1 MKSGIH
7 STIGATAV
15 LAAVAALA
23 LLADMDAA
31 RADRNGDHGK
41 GGGAHH
47 RWYVSATAPAGGNG
61 SAAQPFNSLALVQGA
76 SGPGDT
82 IVVLPSPLSVP
93 PLDGGI
99 ALKPGQRLIGDGP
112 TVVRVGAPLVAGG
125 PPLVG
130 SSNLASQPRIANT
143 TGAANNGDAVELA
156 DDTEVENLVIAS
168 AFRGAVY
175 GNDARGVRVRGND
188 IGNFNTSGATGFVV
202 QHSDLATFTP
212 GVGTLLAAGIPA
224 GWAAVLIDAST
235 VSTSVSI
242 TDNFV
247 HDGACG
253 DGIDL
258 RGMGTSDMTAQIDGN
273 FVTRLIQCSKV
284 RTIEGI
290 GTQVTGSARMRASLN
305 GNTEANTGSPG
316 ANMDSLFVNPAEQG
330 TLVETIDHNVY
341 KTGIG
346 GASTNGFEYI
356 VSNGGGTS
364 SVLISNSYFADNP
377 GDMFEQFNY
386 GDSGASATL
395 ILDRVTIENT
405 TISGGL
411 PVYANP
417 PGKATLAGN
426 LGECLAIG
434 TDGAGD
440 TTILRMRDSS
450 FTGCDNNGI
459 QVTDNHATGNGDGNL
474 HTMIVDIDNSRVS
487 GSRFYNL
494 WLNNVSPLT
503 SLRINVQD
511 SDLSQSSSGVAVAI
525 DQQPTGATTSALV
538 DLGGGALGSH
548 GKNCIFDGA
557 LLDLEATGFNVAAEH
572 NWWGAATG
580 PAPGKVV
587 ASAGFHIDTSEPL
600 KHAPAACGGDDDE
613 NDNGHGARH

>member
-1 MKSGIH
+1 MDPSMC
-7 STIGATAV
+7 SSPR
-15 LAAVAALA
+15 AVALLGAAGLA
-23 LLADMDAA
+23 LLAGIGAA
-31 RADRNGDHGK
+31 RADRDDDHGR
-41 GGGAHH
+41 GQAAHH
-47 RWYVSATAPAGGNG
+47 RWYVSATAPAGGDG
-61 SAAQPFNSLALVQGA
+61 GAARPFNTLALVEAA
-76 SGPGDT
+76 SGAGDT
-82 IVVLPSPLSVP
+82 IVVVPSPLSVP

-112 TVVRVGAPLVAGG
+112 AVVRFGAPLVAGG
-125 PPLVG
+125 PPLAG
-130 SSNLASQPRIANT
+130 SSNLPSQPRIANT
-143 TGAANNGDAVELA
+143 TGAGNNGDAVELA
-156 DDTEVENLVIAS
+156 DDTEVENLVISA
-168 AFRGAVY
+168 AFRGAIY
-175 GNDARGVRVRGND
+175 GKDARGVRVRGND

-224 GWAAVLIDAST
+224 GWAGILIDAST

-242 TDNFV
+242 ADNFV

-258 RGMGTSDMTAQIDGN
+258 RGMGTSDITAQIDRN
-273 FVTRLIQCSKV
+273 FVTRLVQCSKV

-290 GTQVTGSARMRASLN
+290 GTQVTGSARMRASLS

-411 PVYANP
+411 PVYAKP
-417 PGKATLAGN
+417 PGTATLAGN

-440 TTILRMRDSS
+440 TTILRMHDSS

-459 QVTDNHATGNGDGNL
+459 QVTGNHATGNGDGNL
-474 HTMIVDIDNSRVS
+474 HTMIVDIDNSRIS

-503 SLRINVQD
+503 SLRVNVQD
-511 SDLSQSSSGVAVAI
+511 SDLSQSSSGIAVAI
-525 DQQPTGATTSALV
+525 DQQPTGSTTSALV
-538 DLGGGALGSH
+538 DLGGGALGSR
-548 GKNCIFDGA
+548 GRNCIFGGA
-557 LLDLEATGFNVAAEH
+557 LFDLEASDFNVSSEH
-572 NWWGAATG
+572 NWWGSAQG
-580 PAPGKVV
+580 PAPGKVL
-587 ASAGFHIDTSEPL
+587 ASAGFRIDTSDPL
-600 KHAPAACGGDDDE
+600 KRAPAACGADEDD
-613 NDNGHGARH
+613 HGAGR

>member
-47 RWYVSATAPAGGNG
+47 RWYVSATEPAGGNG

-242 TDNFV
+242 TGNFV

-273 FVTRLIQCSKV
+273 FV
-284 RTIEGI
+284 
-290 GTQVTGSARMRASLN
+290 
-305 GNTEANTGSPG
+305 
-316 ANMDSLFVNPAEQG
+316 
-330 TLVETIDHNVY
+330 
-341 KTGIG
+341 
-346 GASTNGFEYI
+346 
-356 VSNGGGTS
+356 
-364 SVLISNSYFADNP
+364 
-377 GDMFEQFNY
+377 
-386 GDSGASATL
+386 
-395 ILDRVTIENT
+395 
-405 TISGGL
+405 
-411 PVYANP
+411 
-417 PGKATLAGN
+417 
-426 LGECLAIG
+426 
-434 TDGAGD
+434 
-440 TTILRMRDSS
+440 
-450 FTGCDNNGI
+450 
-459 QVTDNHATGNGDGNL
+459 
-474 HTMIVDIDNSRVS
+474 
-487 GSRFYNL
+487 
-494 WLNNVSPLT
+494 
-503 SLRINVQD
+503 
-511 SDLSQSSSGVAVAI
+511 
-525 DQQPTGATTSALV
+525 
-538 DLGGGALGSH
+538 
-548 GKNCIFDGA
+548 
-557 LLDLEATGFNVAAEH
+557 
-572 NWWGAATG
+572 
-580 PAPGKVV
+580 
-587 ASAGFHIDTSEPL
+587 
-600 KHAPAACGGDDDE
+600 
-613 NDNGHGARH
+613 

>member
-1 MKSGIH
+1 MKFGMPSA
-7 STIGATAV
+7 IGA
-15 LAAVAALA
+15 AALLGAAIGFA
-23 LLADMDAA
+23 LLTGTSAA
-31 RADRNGDHGK
+31 RADRNDGHGK
-41 GGGAHH
+41 GQGAHH
-47 RWYVSATAPAGGNG
+47 RWYVSATAPAAGNG
-61 SAAQPFNSLALVQGA
+61 SAAAPFNSLALVQAA

-82 IVVLPSPLSVP
+82 IIVLPSPLSVP

-112 TVVRVGAPLVAGG
+112 AVVRFDAPLVAGG
-125 PPLVG
+125 PPLAG

-143 TGAANNGDAVELA
+143 TGAGNNGDAVELA
-156 DDTEVENLVIAS
+156 DDTEVENLVIS
-168 AFRGAVY
+168 GAFRGAVY

-188 IGNFNTSGATGFVV
+188 IGNFNMSGATGFVV
-202 QHSDLATFTP
+202 QHSVLATFTP
-212 GVGTLLAAGIPA
+212 GVGVSLAAGIPA
-224 GWAAVLIDAST
+224 GWAAVLIDAAT
-235 VSTSVSI
+235 VSASVSI
-242 TDNFV
+242 SGNYI

-253 DGIDL
+253 DGIDI
-258 RGMGTSDMTAQIDGN
+258 RGMGSSDLSVQIDGN
-273 FVTRLIQCSKV
+273 FVTRLVQCSKV

-290 GTQVTGSARMRASLN
+290 GTQVTGTARMRASLS

-411 PVYANP
+411 PVYADP
-417 PGKATLAGN
+417 PGTAVLAGN

-459 QVTDNHATGNGDGNL
+459 QVTDNHATGYGAGDL
-474 HTMIVDIDNSRVS
+474 HTMVVDIHNSRIS

-503 SLRINVQD
+503 DLRINVQD
-511 SDLSQSSSGVAVAI
+511 SDLSSSTSGVAVAI
-525 DQQPTGATTSALV
+525 DQQPTGATASALV

-557 LLDLEATGFNVAAEH
+557 LLDLEATGFNVSAER
-572 NWWGAATG
+572 NWWGGAKG

-587 ASAGFHIDTSEPL
+587 ASAGFRIDTSDPL
-600 KHAPAACGGDDDE
+600 KHAPAACGGDDD
-613 NDNGHGARH
+613 NDDGHSGRH